1 MTIAGEFGRPGL
13 VVAEAAVGRTVA
25 SFGFD
30 RSKTWPFMI
39 MLLAMMAIGVGR
51 IWTHGLAG
59 EWGIAVLLILIPAV
73 AFVMVMGEL
82 RLEGPVLV
90 IGEDGLLDKRRGPAP
105 VGWSSIQEAT
115 IKRRVFNKGIQIM
128 LTDGARYD
136 IELNL
141 LAADPAL
148 VMRHIQERA
157 AAAGVQ
163 EQAAAAADRGHE
175 GRG

>member
-1 MTIAGEFGRPGL
+1 MAELVLPG
-13 VVAEAAVGRTVA
+13 VGRTVA
-25 SFGFD
+25 SFGFA

-39 MLLAMMAIGVGR
+39 MLLAMMAIGLGR
-51 IWTHGLAG
+51 VWTHGLDG
-59 EWGIAVLLILIPAV
+59 EWGIAVILILIPAV
-73 AFVMVMGEL
+73 AFVMVLGEL
-82 RLEGPVLV
+82 RLEGPILV
-90 IGEDGLLDKRRGPAP
+90 IGEDGLLDRRRGPAP

-115 IKRRVFNKGIQIM
+115 IKRRVFNKGIRIM

-157 AAAGVQ
+157 AAAAGGQ
-163 EQAAAAADRGHE
+163 DQAAEAADRGHE

>member
-1 MTIAGEFGRPGL
+1 MAELVLPG
-13 VVAEAAVGRTVA
+13 VGRTVA
-25 SFGFD
+25 SFGFA

-39 MLLAMMAIGVGR
+39 MLLAMMAIGLGR
-51 IWTHGLAG
+51 VWTHGLDG
-59 EWGIAVLLILIPAV
+59 EWGIAVILILIPAV
-73 AFVMVMGEL
+73 AFVMVLGEL
-82 RLEGPVLV
+82 RLEGPILV
-90 IGEDGLLDKRRGPAP
+90 IGEDGLLDRRRGPAP

-115 IKRRVFNKGIQIM
+115 IKRRVFNKGIRIM

-157 AAAGVQ
+157 AAAAGAQ
-163 EQAAAAADRGHE
+163 DQAAEAADRGHE

>member
-1 MTIAGEFGRPGL
+1 MAELALPGL
-13 VVAEAAVGRTVA
+13 GRTVA

-30 RSKTWPFMI
+30 RTKTWPFMI
-39 MLLAMMAIGVGR
+39 MLLAMIAIGLGR
-51 IWTHGLAG
+51 VWTHGLDG
-59 EWGIAVLLILIPAV
+59 EWGVAVLLILIPAV

-90 IGEDGLLDKRRGPAP
+90 IGEEGLLDKRRGPTP

-115 IKRRVFNKGIQIM
+115 IKRRVFNKGIRIM

-157 AAAGVQ
+157 AAAAGVQ